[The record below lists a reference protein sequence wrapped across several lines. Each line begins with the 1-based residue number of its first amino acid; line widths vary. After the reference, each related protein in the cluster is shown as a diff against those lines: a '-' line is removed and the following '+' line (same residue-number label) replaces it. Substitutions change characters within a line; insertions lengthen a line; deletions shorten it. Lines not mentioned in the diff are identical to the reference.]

1 MPELHAP
8 QQDVLAQAKRLNVLA
23 CGRRWGKTVLGIDIA
38 IRAMLD
44 GHPVAWA
51 APHYKFLAEP
61 FRTIDKTLGLVVQK
75 RSQDDFR
82 LELATGGTLDCW
94 TLSDTNLGRG
104 RKYKV
109 WIIDEAAL
117 SHTLEKAFAESI
129 RPTLIDLSGDA
140 WFLSTPQ
147 GRGYF
152 WECFR
157 RGQDSQEPEWQS
169 WQMPTSSN
177 PFMPHKEIQAARSSM
192 TERQFAQEFL
202 AEFGLDEDSVFRNI
216 EPSLTAKP
224 QSNPNPNQTYIAGV
238 DLARVEDFT
247 VITILNNLGEQV
259 HIDRFRRQSWERTIT
274 KIATACQRFN
284 SPAVVDASGLGDPI
298 IEQLQATGITIIPF
312 KFTAQSKEPLI
323 QSLAFKLEQNQ
334 LKLLDEPAQT
344 NELLAYRATRSKFG
358 TMQYSA
364 PPGQHDDCVIALAL
378 AASRIGNHPF
388 GIF

>member
-1 MPELHAP
+1 
-8 QQDVLAQAKRLNVLA
+8 
-23 CGRRWGKTVLGIDIA
+23 
-38 IRAMLD
+38 MLD

-61 FRTIDKTLGLVVQK
+61 FRTIDKTLGPVVQK

-94 TLSDTNLGRG
+94 TLNDTNLGRG
-104 RKYKV
+104 RKYKL

-117 SHTLEKAFAESI
+117 APNLEKAFAESI
-129 RPTLIDLSGDA
+129 RPTLIDLAGDA

-157 RGQDSQEPEWQS
+157 RGQDPQEPDWQS
-169 WQMPTSSN
+169 WQMSTSSN
-177 PFMPHKEIQAARSSM
+177 PFMPLKEIEAARSTM

-224 QSNPNPNQTYIAGV
+224 QSSPQPDQTYIAGV
-238 DLARVEDFT
+238 DLARVEDYT
-247 VITILNNLGEQV
+247 VISILSNTGEQV
-259 HIDRFRRQSWERTIT
+259 HFDRFRRQSWERTINR
-274 KIATACQRFN
+274 IATICRTFN
-284 SPAVVDASGLGDPI
+284 APAVVDASGLGDPI
-298 IEQLQATGITIIPF
+298 IEQLQATGITIMPF

-334 LKLLDEPAQT
+334 LKLLPEQTQT
-344 NELLAYRATRSKFG
+344 NELIAYRATRSKFG

-364 PPGQHDDCVIALAL
+364 PSGQHDDCVIALAL
-378 AASRIGNHPF
+378 AASRIGSHPF